1 MVKTPGVVRIAA
13 VGDIHLGRAAYG
25 PPIQTLFGQVAE
37 RADVLA
43 LCGDLTDRGDPEE
56 GRQLARAL
64 ASVGVPVVAVLGNHD
79 HESGKVPELSRILCD
94 AGVQVLDGGDA
105 FEIHGV
111 GFAGVK
117 GFAGGFGRRAL
128 GPWGEEIIKLF
139 VREAVEEALKL
150 ETSLS
155 KLRTD
160 RRVVLLHYSPIAGT
174 VEGEPREIY
183 PYLGS
188 SRLEEPLIRYPVDAV
203 FHGHAH
209 HGCLEGKTV
218 GGVKVY
224 NVSLS
229 LLHRSFP
236 DQPPFRILELRTEG
250 VERREGGEVERRMD
264 RQGDRRAEAQ
274 PGRRASEQLHLSEQ
288 PRSEQHRSEQPRASD
303 EHQPD
308 GAQRRNDRAS
318 PALQAGGEDHS
329 HREG

>member
-1 MVKTPGVVRIAA
+1 MAKTPGVVRIAA
-13 VGDIHLGRAAYG
+13 VGDIHLGRATAYG
-25 PPIQTLFGQVAE
+25 PPIQTLFSQVAE
-37 RADVLA
+37 LADVLA

-64 ASVGVPVVAVLGNHD
+64 ASVGVPIVAVLGNHD

-105 FEIHGV
+105 AEIHGI

-128 GPWGEEIIKLF
+128 GPWGEETIKLF

-160 RRVVLLHYSPIAGT
+160 RRVVLLHYSPIVGT
-174 VEGEPREIY
+174 VEGEPKEIY

-209 HGCLEGKTV
+209 HGTLEGRTV

-229 LLHRSFP
+229 LLHHSFP
-236 DQPPFRILELRTEG
+236 DRPPFRVVELRTDG
-250 VERREGGEVERRMD
+250 GERREDGELERRRD
-264 RQGDRRAEAQ
+264 HGGDRRAEPQ
-274 PGRRASEQLHLSEQ
+274 PGRRAAEQQGQGSQPLDTAGSGSSHLS
-288 PRSEQHRSEQPRASD
+288 
-303 EHQPD
+303 
-308 GAQRRNDRAS
+308 
-318 PALQAGGEDHS
+318 
-329 HREG
+329 